1 VPATEGDA
9 VRRGRRTE
17 EDANRRDV
25 RPTTALRALIG
36 AAGIVV
42 APGVYDG
49 LSARLAARA
58 GFAAVYATGGGIA
71 RSMGYPD
78 LGLLSLTEV
87 AARLGSIVEQAGV
100 PVIAD
105 ADTGYG
111 NALNTRRA
119 VREFERAGVAALHL
133 EDQVFPKR
141 CGHYDDKSVVPAGE
155 MAQKLRAAR
164 DAATD
169 PDLLLI
175 ARTDAL
181 AIEGLDAALERA
193 EIYAE
198 AGADVLFV
206 EAPTTEA
213 QIEAIARRIR
223 QPLLINM
230 FEGGKTPLVPLDRLR
245 ELGYRIVIIPSDL
258 QRAAIRA
265 MEETLAAI
273 RRDGNSRAV
282 AHRMATFA
290 EREAAVGTPEYLE
303 LDRRYK
309 A

>member
-1 VPATEGDA
+1 MRSA
-9 VRRGRRTE
+9 
-17 EDANRRDV
+17 
-25 RPTTALRALIG
+25 TALRKLL
-36 AAGIVV
+36 AAPDIVV

-58 GFAAVYATGGGIA
+58 GFAAAYATGGGIA

-78 LGLLSLTEV
+78 LGLVSMTEV
-87 AARLGSIVEQAGV
+87 VARVASIVEHAVV

-111 NALNTRRA
+111 NALNVQRA
-119 VREFERAGVAALHL
+119 VRELERAGVAALHL

-141 CGHYDDKSVVPAGE
+141 CGHYSDKAVIPAAE

-164 DAATD
+164 DAAD
-169 PDLLLI
+169 PDLVLI

-181 AIEGLDAALERA
+181 AVEGLDRALERA
-193 EIYAE
+193 QAYGD
-198 AGADVLFV
+198 AGADVIFV

-213 QIEAIARRIR
+213 EIETIARRVTR
-223 QPLLINM
+223 PTLINM
-230 FEGGKTPLVPLDRLR
+230 FEGGKTPLVPLARLR
-245 ELGYRIVIIPSDL
+245 DFGYRIVIVPSDL

-282 AHRMATFA
+282 ASRMASFD
-290 EREAAVGTPEYLE
+290 EREAAVGTPDYLA